1 MTTGN
6 EGVRIGFGII
16 GHDLIGYFL
25 VDHKY
30 PSFCYTP
37 IAEGKTPK
45 DCPGRTATGSPKKSA
60 WHPWK
65 PKMGQDRWRRRLVD
79 LGWSTKNSEPCKAL
93 QN

>member
-25 VDHKY
+25 VDQMY

-45 DCPGRTATGSPKKSA
+45 DCPGRDGHGFPKEISLAPLETEDGARSLATQVSGP
-60 WHPWK
+60 
-65 PKMGQDRWRRRLVD
+65 RLVYQ
-79 LGWSTKNSEPCKAL
+79 E
-93 QN
+93 